1 MRRTIFDM
9 MDQLFDD
16 NFVRPVATVKRSTAP
31 MLNVMES
38 EDAYTLQVAA
48 PGLTKEEVSVKLDE
62 EEALVISIQKKN
74 EETNSEEDSENK
86 AVAKVD
92 EKPIRYLR
100 REFAYQSFVQRLL
113 LPENANKEMIS
124 AKMENGMLE
133 VIIPKVK
140 EEVKTPIERM
150 ITIG

>member
-1 MRRTIFDM
+1 
-9 MDQLFDD
+9 
-16 NFVRPVATVKRSTAP
+16 
-31 MLNVMES
+31 
-38 EDAYTLQVAA
+38 
-48 PGLTKEEVSVKLDE
+48 
-62 EEALVISIQKKN
+62 EALVISIQKKN